1 MAEGEGAE
9 EFQIEIQKVE
19 VQKESM
25 IAAVNV
31 EYHWMVSQWIHFPS
45 PSINAGHLHFI
56 DYDSLDMP
64 LP

>member
-56 DYDSLDMP
+56 P
-64 LP
+64 